1 MSNLSAFHGAALG
14 QASAQGQTNV
24 LPDTDSPVVTL
35 TRLYTYQSYF
45 DSTLLEKALL
55 QQNPQDPIATTTKED
70 LQLTGYGIG
79 LHPSSET
86 PVAVQL
92 RTGGKS
98 ATSSPLVLKPGMV
111 YFPSGTQ
118 KGYGFSGF
126 TFGLPFGWLGGGMVT
141 LTIYQMPSSKSAYD
155 TNSEVIFHR
164 TRMKV
169 YQPANLVA
177 APPGAGQI
185 SEAPYNWPLRFPWT
199 QAQRGISATSAVSQR
214 GQSTFG
220 VVKPSKVIMVLR
232 GLTTLAAPAT
242 MRLIFQA
249 TDDFSRDVNNAVTL
263 TNPVSVDVT
272 WPAFTSVGA
281 AGNLAVQNPNIL
293 LTDTN
298 SATVSAAVRLA
309 ANDGGVVCVDTS
321 GGALANCFVDFVRY
335 GQL

>member
-1 MSNLSAFHGAALG
+1 MSKMSAFYGAALG
-14 QASAQGQTNV
+14 QAPAVGQTTV
-24 LPDTDSPVVTL
+24 LPDTESPVVTL
-35 TRLYTYQSYF
+35 TRLYPYQSYF
-45 DSTLLEKALL
+45 DSALLEKAL
-55 QQNPQDPIATTTKED
+55 QRQNPQDPIATLTKED

-111 YFPSGTQ
+111 YFPSGTE
-118 KGYGFSGF
+118 KGYAFSGF
-126 TFGLPFGWLGGGMVT
+126 TFGLPFGWLGGGMAT
-141 LTIYQMPSSKSAYD
+141 LAIYQMPSSKSAYD

-169 YQPANLVA
+169 YQPAQLVA

-185 SEAPYNWPLRFPWT
+185 SQAPYNWPLRFPWVEAERG
-199 QAQRGISATSAVSQR
+199 AQNISQR
-214 GQSTFG
+214 GQATFAM
-220 VVKPSKVIMVLR
+220 VKPSKVVMVLR

-249 TDDFSRDVNNAVTL
+249 TDDFSRDVDNAVTL

-281 AGNLAVQNPNIL
+281 AGNLAVQNPTLL

-298 SATVSAAVRLA
+298 SSTASAAVRLA
-309 ANDGGVVCVDTS
+309 ANQGGVVCVDTS

>member
-1 MSNLSAFHGAALG
+1 MSNLSAFYGAALG
-14 QASAQGQTNV
+14 QSPAQGQTNV

-35 TRLYTYQSYF
+35 TRLYPYQSYF
-45 DSTLLEKALL
+45 DTALLEKALQ
-55 QQNPQDPIATTTKED
+55 QQNPQDPIATLTKED

-98 ATSSPLVLKPGMV
+98 STSSPLVLKPGMV
-111 YFPSGTQ
+111 YFPSGTE
-118 KGYGFSGF
+118 KGYAFSGF
-126 TFGLPFGWLGGGMVT
+126 TFGLPFGWLGGGMAT
-141 LTIYQMPSSKSAYD
+141 LCIYQMPSSTSAYD

-164 TRMKV
+164 TRMRV
-169 YQPANLVA
+169 YQPAQLVA
-177 APPGAGQI
+177 PPAGAGQI
-185 SEAPYNWPLRFPWT
+185 SQAPYNWPLRFPWT
-199 QAQRGISATSAVSQR
+199 QALRGANSISQR
-214 GQSTFG
+214 GQSTFS
-220 VVKPSKVIMVLR
+220 VVKPSKVIMALR
-232 GLTTLAAPAT
+232 GVSTLAAPAT

-263 TNPVSVDVT
+263 TNPVYIDVT
-272 WPAFTSVGA
+272 WPAFNSVGA
-281 AGNLAVQNPNIL
+281 GGNLAVQNPTIL

-298 SATVSAAVRLA
+298 NATASAAVRLA

-321 GGALANCFVDFVRY
+321 GGALAGCHVDFVRY